1 MRDNIEVYIFD
12 NETLTLTDVFK
23 TSYYALSLDEETNA
37 TSIIKIKCEKQIK
50 KKDYLLIK
58 GLPEDLYFIIDEVVK
73 DKNESIYTIN
83 CKDILNLFNR
93 KILLTNTEWLD
104 NSIEYFIANTI
115 NVNFI
120 SSNDAFQNLSFIE
133 LEYNSE
139 TKENVE
145 FDENNYIYN
154 LYDFLTSVRKNNQ
167 IALKFKI
174 ESGYLK
180 IKIGKINTQE
190 VIIDATVA
198 DVIDYKKSYEIN
210 VISKVAVYC
219 EEDSSVTEFYLL
231 NNGTVTTDKDEEK
244 RVFGDTTTEY
254 CSTIEDIEK
263 TANDIFNS
271 NKYNHLIE
279 FKVKN
284 DSKLVDVTSL
294 SIGTRVMIK
303 TDEVIESYISSINI
317 DSTTNFTQFK
327 CGTVRLNFLGKIKKE
342 NKQVSSINDIKRNIT
357 FSNKKLDNL
366 LNFEKMINAILD
378 GISTHFEHGRN
389 TPTQSYITTPW
400 FQIASGKNAFEVS
413 GNSNITERITF
424 NKPFGGLP
432 PHIVPQLANSTT
444 NTAYC
449 QVVVKAIN
457 QTTEYFDMQI
467 INDASSGVLPGVA
480 WIAVGQPATTNAQT
494 LSEEEVPS

>member
-23 TSYYALSLDEETNA
+23 TSYYALSLDEQTNA

-254 CSTIEDIEK
+254 CSTIEDIE
-263 TANDIFNS
+263 
-271 NKYNHLIE
+271 
-279 FKVKN
+279 
-284 DSKLVDVTSL
+284 
-294 SIGTRVMIK
+294 
-303 TDEVIESYISSINI
+303 
-317 DSTTNFTQFK
+317 
-327 CGTVRLNFLGKIKKE
+327 
-342 NKQVSSINDIKRNIT
+342 
-357 FSNKKLDNL
+357 
-366 LNFEKMINAILD
+366 
-378 GISTHFEHGRN
+378 
-389 TPTQSYITTPW
+389 
-400 FQIASGKNAFEVS
+400 
-413 GNSNITERITF
+413 
-424 NKPFGGLP
+424 
-432 PHIVPQLANSTT
+432 
-444 NTAYC
+444 
-449 QVVVKAIN
+449 
-457 QTTEYFDMQI
+457 
-467 INDASSGVLPGVA
+467 
-480 WIAVGQPATTNAQT
+480 
-494 LSEEEVPS
+494 